1 MKWEIAFDVRNEL
14 GEGPVYDDLRDEL
27 IWFDILGHTLF
38 IGSLATQKIGQ
49 NIAEYHFDEPVSAAF
64 LGRDDALFIAGA
76 SGLYQLDRASG
87 NTILR
92 RPIEADNPATR
103 ANDSRTSPGGAI
115 WFGTMGRKLET
126 GAGAIY
132 HLRPGKNS
140 IDTQILFP
148 NMSIPNATCFSA
160 DGRVAYFCDT
170 PKQQILSL
178 SIDPETGLPIGSP
191 SLFADLAPENLNP
204 DGAVIDAEGCLWNAQ
219 WGAGRVACY
228 GPDGKFRR
236 AIKLPASQ
244 ITCPCFGGTNLTTL
258 FVTSAYEK
266 LDRRK
271 EPLAGAV
278 FAIEMEVA
286 GLPER
291 RINLQ
296 GKSI

>member
-27 IWFDILGHTLF
+27 IWFDILGQKLF
-38 IGSLATQKIGQ
+38 IASLTGQKIDWQIG
-49 NIAEYHFDEPVSAAF
+49 EYYFDEPVSAAF
-64 LGRDDALFIAGA
+64 LGKDGALFIAGA
-76 SGLYQLDRASG
+76 SGLYQLDRVSG

-92 RPIEADNPATR
+92 QPIEADNPATR
-103 ANDSRTSPGGAI
+103 ANDSRTAPGGAI
-115 WFGTMGRKLET
+115 WFGTMGRKLEA

-132 HLRPGKNS
+132 HLKPVKNS
-140 IDTQILFP
+140 LDMQILFP
-148 NMSIPNATCFSA
+148 NISIPNATCFSA
-160 DGRVAYFCDT
+160 DGRIAYFCDT

-178 SIDPETGLPIGSP
+178 SIDPETGLPLGEP
-191 SLFADLAPENLNP
+191 SLFVDLAPENLNP

-244 ITCPCFGGTNLTTL
+244 ITCPCFGGTNLKTL
-258 FVTSAYEK
+258 FVTSAYEG
-266 LDRRK
+266 LDRQK
-271 EPLAGAV
+271 ETLAGAV

-291 RINLQ
+291 RISL
-296 GKSI
+296 

>member
-14 GEGPVYDDLRDEL
+14 GEGPVYDELRHEL
-27 IWFDILGHTLF
+27 IWFDILGQKLF
-38 IGSLATQKIGQ
+38 IASLTGQKTNRQ
-49 NIAEYHFDEPVSAAF
+49 IAEYHFDEPVSAAF
-64 LGRDDALFIAGA
+64 LGKGDVLFIAGA

-92 RPIEADNPATR
+92 QPIEADNPATR

-115 WFGTMGRKLET
+115 WFGTMGRKLEA

-132 HLRPGKNS
+132 HLKPSKNQ
-140 IDTQILFP
+140 IDMQILFP
-148 NMSIPNATCFSA
+148 NISIPNATCFSA
-160 DGRVAYFCDT
+160 DGRIAYFCDT
-170 PKQQILSL
+170 LKQQILSL
-178 SIDPETGLPIGSP
+178 SIDPETGLPLAEP
-191 SLFADLAPENLNP
+191 SLFVDLAPENLNP
-204 DGAVIDAEGCLWNAQ
+204 DGAVIDEEGCLWNAQ

-236 AIKLPASQ
+236 SIELPASQ
-244 ITCPCFGGTNLTTL
+244 ITCPCFGGTDLKTL
-258 FVTSAYEK
+258 FVTSAYER
-266 LDRRK
+266 LDRQK

-291 RINLQ
+291 RINL
-296 GKSI
+296 